1 MLALFA
7 KRSTGLNVTLLRAT
21 SACSQ
26 GIYRPTTFSFS
37 TAGFKP
43 STAQV
48 KQLRDMTGSP
58 LKDCLKVLTETAG
71 DIPKSKDLL
80 RKRGL
85 ADAEKRS
92 DRLATE
98 GLVGLAVEDQKIT
111 MVQFSCETD
120 FVAKTDRF
128 RDGLDAILNTI
139 HEDESTSADMKKTS
153 DEALLSHINQNL
165 KLAESL
171 DTDVASQTIED
182 AIKFT
187 ISKTQENCQ
196 L

>member
-1 MLALFA
+1 
-7 KRSTGLNVTLLRAT
+7 
-21 SACSQ
+21 
-26 GIYRPTTFSFS
+26 
-37 TAGFKP
+37 
-43 STAQV
+43 
-48 KQLRDMTGSP
+48 MTGSP

-98 GLVGLAVEDQKIT
+98 GLVGLTVEDQKIT

-128 RDGLDAILNTI
+128 RDGLDAIMQSI
-139 HEDESTSADMKKTS
+139 HTDANTSASTDQTQ
-153 DEALLSHINQNL
+153 DEALLSHIGKNL
-165 KLAESL
+165 TLAESL

-196 L
+196 LQRVLKIDWNPSDGQVAHTYLHNKVKPGVGKIGSVFVSGVNYLICC